1 MSTYDAIIVGARCGG
16 APLAM
21 LLARAGHKVLLV
33 DRMTFGDD
41 ALSTH
46 FVKRPA
52 NLLLR
57 EWGLLDQVLA
67 KGTPVIDDLTM
78 DSDGLRL
85 NGAAAPIGGVDF
97 ETSPRRFLLDRI
109 LVDAAIAAGV
119 ETREKFTVTRIVMD
133 GERAIGVEGDTPD
146 GKTFTETAR
155 VVVGADGVQS
165 LVAKTVGAPKVVDA
179 GIHTCG
185 YYGYYSGMRQ
195 SDRAASLYVR
205 SAEKRF
211 YITFPTNDGL
221 DMVFLF
227 WGAEQAD
234 RVRRDK
240 AAAFAESLTLVP
252 ELADRVGGA
261 RLESPIVGSHL
272 FFNHIR
278 RAHGPGWALV
288 GDAAIHRDPITA
300 QGITNAFTH
309 ASILADELIKAFGGQ
324 KPVDQALADYD
335 ARQFAQLKP
344 MFDYTVHLAMMPPP
358 SPELVGMLPA
368 LIGDPEVRSTFMGAF
383 LGSVPLERVFP
394 ASMIA
399 GFAADV
405 ARAQEENRLVA

>member
-1 MSTYDAIIVGARCGG
+1 MTTYDAIIVGARCGG

-21 LLARAGHKVLLV
+21 LLARAGCKVLLV

-52 NLLLR
+52 NLLLQQ
-57 EWGLLDQVLA
+57 WGLLDQVLA
-67 KGTPVIDDLTM
+67 KGTPRIDNLTM
-78 DSDGLRL
+78 ESDGVRL
-85 NGAAAPIGGVDF
+85 QGAAAAIGGVDF
-97 ETSPRRFLLDRI
+97 ETSPRRYLLDKI
-109 LVDAAIAAGV
+109 LVEAAIAAGA
-119 ETREKFTVTRIVMD
+119 ETREHFTVSRIIMEGD
-133 GERAIGVEGDTPD
+133 RAIGIEGASAGGRTVV
-146 GKTFTETAR
+146 ETAK
-155 VVVGADGVQS
+155 VVVGADGVNS
-165 LVAKTVGAPKVVDA
+165 MVAKTVGAPKVVDA

-185 YYGYYSGMRQ
+185 YYGYYSGMRG
-195 SDRAASLYVR
+195 SDRAASLHVR
-205 SAEKRF
+205 TAQKRF

-227 WGAEQAD
+227 WGSEQAD
-234 RVRRDK
+234 QVRRDK
-240 AAAFAESLTLVP
+240 AAAFADSLTLVP
-252 ELADRVGGA
+252 ELADRVAGA
-261 RLESPIVGSHL
+261 RLESPLAGSHL

-309 ASILADELIKAFGGQ
+309 ASLLADELIKAFGGR

-344 MFDYTVHLAMMPPP
+344 MFDYTVHLAMMPTA
-358 SPELVGMLPA
+358 SPELVAMLPTLMSDA
-368 LIGDPEVRSTFMGAF
+368 EARATFMGAF
-383 LGSVPLERVFP
+383 LGAVPLNQAFP
-394 ASMIA
+394 ATMIER
-399 GFAADV
+399 FAADV
-405 ARAQEENRLVA
+405 ARAQQEQTLVA